1 MKIPIIW
8 MITAMITVLPG
19 PSGKV
24 LADVIGF
31 ELSDDQLL
39 GVVKKSPK
47 STSKKQ
53 PTGKQ
58 PLKSGEKP
66 SKFGKKPS
74 ISGKKPSLSDKKP
87 SKFGKKPSLSGKRPS
102 ISDKKPSKFG
112 KKPST
117 GKKPKG
123 QKP

>member
-74 ISGKKPSLSDKKP
+74 ISDKKP